1 MRRIFLYTLLMT
13 IMLVGGSLPLFALD
27 YDLASYLEKVET
39 DNRDLEL
46 SRQRVASALE
56 SIKQAR
62 SALLPTIALAG
73 GYTRNFTDVEQS
85 TAVGADTSASPLG
98 AVSPLVY
105 QDVDTNFD
113 NEMTLAASVS
123 QKIIDPEATAR
134 YAQAKR
140 NSLIQT
146 SADDYT
152 RKSILTAAKKLYAQT
167 QLAFAVAQVREE
179 SAETSKEVYDNIE
192 KKYKAGVSTELDLRM
207 AEVDWKNAV
216 TQTAEANKNAQ
227 LALMSLKTLAGIP
240 QEEDVH
246 LIEKID
252 VLPELP
258 EIPELGGV
266 LSSRSDYQAQL
277 LSRDI
282 ADIAYKSALASY
294 LPSISGSLTYAYG
307 GYGNDSLNGDYDY
320 TSVQLG
326 VKISLPVFTGGY
338 RQSLVESAR
347 IQKTNSAVE
356 IMKSQDK
363 IEQELSS
370 LHLQME
376 EARKRLDSAHAL
388 VEASSRAASLAR
400 TALSSGLGT
409 QLAVSQATS
418 NLAQA
423 QVGLQNAIYTYRAL
437 YYDWQ
442 LATGN

>member
-1 MRRIFLYTLLMT
+1 MFLYILMT
-13 IMLVGGSLPLFALD
+13 MMLVGGALPLFALD
-27 YDLASYLEKVET
+27 YNLASYLEKVEA

-56 SIKQAR
+56 SIKQTR
-62 SALLPTIALAG
+62 SALLPTIAVAG
-73 GYTRNFTDVEQS
+73 GYTRNFTDIEEP
-85 TAVGADTSASPLG
+85 TAVASQSGGGPLI
-98 AVSPLVY
+98 Y
-105 QDVDTNFD
+105 QDVDSNFD

-134 YAQAKR
+134 YAQARR

-146 SADDYT
+146 NADDYT

-179 SAETSKEVYDNIE
+179 SEMTSKEVYDNIE
-192 KKYKAGVSTELDLRM
+192 KKYTAGVSTELDLRM

-227 LALMSLKTLAGIP
+227 LALMTLKTLAGIP

-347 IQKTNSAVE
+347 IQQTNSSVE
-356 IMKSQDK
+356 IMKSQDQ
-363 IEQELSS
+363 IEQDLSS
-370 LHLQME
+370 LHLQMV
-376 EARKRLDSAHAL
+376 EARRRLDSAHAL
-388 VEASSRAASLAR
+388 VDASSRAASLAR

>member
-1 MRRIFLYTLLMT
+1 MRRMFLSILM
-13 IMLVGGSLPLFALD
+13 ILMLVGGSLPLFAFD
-27 YDLASYLEKVET
+27 YDLASYLEKVEA

-56 SIKQAR
+56 SIKQTR
-62 SALLPTIALAG
+62 SALLPTIAVAG
-73 GYTRNFTDVEQS
+73 GYTRNFTDIEQP
-85 TAVGADTSASPLG
+85 TAVGADTTAAPSPF
-98 AVSPLVY
+98 SPFIY
-105 QDVDTNFD
+105 EDVDTNYD
-113 NEMTLAASVS
+113 NEMTIAASLS

-134 YAQAKR
+134 YAQARR

-146 SADDYT
+146 NVNDYT

-179 SAETSKEVYDNIE
+179 SEKTSKEVYDNIE
-192 KKYKAGVSTELDLRM
+192 KKYKAGVATELDLRM

-227 LALMSLKTLAGIP
+227 LALMTLKTLAGIP
-240 QEEDVH
+240 QEEEVH

-252 VLPELP
+252 VLPDLP
-258 EIPELGGV
+258 EIPELGIV
-266 LSSRSDYQAQL
+266 LSSRSDYQAQV

-294 LPSISGSLTYAYG
+294 LPSISGTLTYAYG
-307 GYGNDSLNGDYDY
+307 GYGNDSLNGDYDF

-326 VKISLPVFTGGY
+326 VTVSLPIFTGGY

-347 IQKTNSAVE
+347 IQQTNSSVE
-356 IMKSQDK
+356 IMKSQDQ
-363 IEQELSS
+363 IEQDLSS
-370 LHLQME
+370 LHLQMV
-376 EARKRLDSAHAL
+376 EARRRLDSAHAL

-409 QLAVSQATS
+409 QLDVSRATS